1 MFLTR
6 RGCFCFSPYILFPLL
21 LGESDDTAVQA
32 IVLFLTG
39 ISQSDSPIHS
49 KHASHSLTDSSHC
62 SLCTLLSFPQLNI
75 KLKWDFFAQA
85 VSFNKLLL
93 LKSNLK
99 PFLKD
104 TGIVPMFLTLV
115 LTQTCY
121 DKIQRSKFY
130 VLAKNPWY
138 VKIKS

>member
-1 MFLTR
+1 MLCQVHIVYFATCFFSCTFIQFSPVRLHASHCCSCCALSFVHPLVMFLTR

-75 KLKWDFFAQA
+75 KLKWDFFCPSSKLEQA
-85 VSFNKLLL
+85 P
-93 LKSNLK
+93 
-99 PFLKD
+99 PF
-104 TGIVPMFLTLV
+104 
-115 LTQTCY
+115 
-121 DKIQRSKFY
+121 KI
-130 VLAKNPWY
+130 
-138 VKIKS
+138 